1 MEVFWG
7 ERELPQCLISLLDLK
22 AAAVTR
28 LPTPPPPQPNWSPP
42 HRHGRGSWP
51 LSCPVRTAACDSEGL
66 SSQPGQTLLCFWS
79 LEDFQVLAT
88 TGPLLGIFTHVY
100 FGLSHHLMISAI
112 SGTDVSTIWPQF
124 MIKSVTS
131 CSPSCSGWVLWGV
144 PETFNSTVTHQT
156 ETLQTID

>member
-7 ERELPQCLISLLDLK
+7 ERELPQSLISLLDLK
-22 AAAVTR
+22 AAAVTH
-28 LPTPPPPQPNWSPP
+28 LPMPPPPQPNWSP

-51 LSCPVRTAACDSEGL
+51 LSCPVRTAACDSEVP

-112 SGTDVSTIWPQF
+112 SGTDVSTIRPQF

-131 CSPSCSGWVLWGV
+131 CSGRVFWGV

-156 ETLQTID
+156 ETLPTID